1 MTMVTK
7 LVHLQ
12 KIYENL
18 QTLKLHDL
26 MLVTRQ
32 IEKII
37 PSLLKDLKPL
47 NLSADFR
54 EGVQNAKA

>member
-12 KIYENL
+12 KTYENL

-37 PSLLKDLKPL
+37 PSLSKDLKPL